1 MNTLPAADH
10 EPDRENA
17 MSLNS
22 ILLFTTAESATV
34 ERGPAAYAVALA
46 AAHGASLTVLAV
58 NLDVT
63 TPGRQGDPDE
73 CAEAI
78 GAAARRAGVETVLVT
93 GHSRA
98 MGIHEVVA
106 EHARHHDLVILGCGG
121 EGMITGAAMA
131 EHLLFAGGR
140 PMILVPEGFS
150 GAAPRTFAV
159 AWDNTPAAARALGD
173 ARPLIGELP
182 LTFLTIG
189 GDKQV
194 QTDMPLEAVL
204 AAAARRGLNARA
216 ASADKG
222 DREIAEALQQES
234 MALGADL
241 LVMGGFA
248 HSTLRRMV
256 LGSATAGIL
265 AGPQMP
271 VLLSH

>member
-1 MNTLPAADH
+1 
-10 EPDRENA
+10 

-22 ILLFTTAESATV
+22 ILLFAPAESTAA
-34 ERGPAAYAVALA
+34 EAGPAAFAVALA
-46 AAHGASLTVLAV
+46 AQHRASLTVLAV

-63 TPGRQGDPDE
+63 TPGRQGDPGA

-78 GAAARRAGVETVLVT
+78 ATAARQAGVEPVLVT

-106 EHARHHDLVILGCGG
+106 EHARHHDLVVLGCCDQ
-121 EGMITGAAMA
+121 GMIPERVLA
-131 EHLLFAGGR
+131 EHLLFHSGR
-140 PMILVPEGFS
+140 PLVVVAQGFT
-150 GAAPRTFAV
+150 GAAPEAFAV

-173 ARPLIGELP
+173 ALPLIGARP
-182 LTFLTIG
+182 LTFLTID

-194 QTDMPLEAVL
+194 QTEMPVEAIL

-216 ASADKG
+216 AVADKG
-222 DREIAEALQQES
+222 GRDIAEALQQES
-234 MALGADL
+234 RALGADL
-241 LVMGGFA
+241 LVMGGYA
-248 HSTLRRMV
+248 HSTLRHLV